1 MAVSTQTD
9 VHPIGSAEEHAR
21 LSSQVRE
28 VLEEARR
35 RGASA
40 AEAGVATGSGF
51 SVTVRL
57 GEVETVEHDRDR
69 GLGVTVYFGQRKGSA
84 STADLSPRALRETV
98 EAACSIARYTS
109 EDPCHGLA
117 DPDLL
122 AREVPDLGLYHPWD
136 LSVEAAIDLARAGED
151 AARAADARVANSEG
165 ATVSCHV
172 GDRVYG
178 NSHGFL
184 GAWSSSRHG
193 LNCSVIARDEIGMQR
208 GYWYTAARDPTRLE
222 APEAVGRRAAERAVA
237 RLGARRIPTTTARV
251 LFAPEVATS
260 LFGHFL
266 GAIRGSALYRKAS
279 FLVDHRGR
287 PVFPGWLGLREEPHI
302 PGAIGSAPFDQEGVA
317 THPRDLVAGGVLQG
331 YVLDTYSAC
340 RLGLR
345 STGNAGG
352 VHNLVVPRGEDDLPG
367 LLRRMGEGLLVTE
380 LMGMGVNL
388 VTGDYSRGAAGF
400 WVEGGEV
407 RFPVHEVTVA
417 GNLRAMFQGLQATGA
432 DVDER
437 GAIRTGSVLLDRLT
451 IAGI

>member
-1 MAVSTQTD
+1 MDAY
-9 VHPIGSAEEHAR
+9 PIGSAEEHAR
-21 LSSQVRE
+21 LSDQVRE
-28 VLEEARR
+28 VIEEARR

-51 SVTVRL
+51 SVTVRM

-69 GLGVTVYFGQRKGSA
+69 GLGVTVYFGKRKGSA
-84 STADLSPRALRETV
+84 STSDVSPRALRETV
-98 EAACSIARYTS
+98 EAACAIARHTS

-117 DPDLL
+117 DPELL

-136 LSVEAAIDLARAGED
+136 LSVEAAIDLARSGED
-151 AARAADARVANSEG
+151 SARAADPRVTNSEG

-178 NSHGFL
+178 NSHGFI

-193 LNCSVIARDEIGMQR
+193 LNCSVIARDDSGMQR
-208 GYWYTAARDPTRLE
+208 GYWYTAARDPARLD
-222 APEAVGRRAAERAVA
+222 AAEAVGRRAAERAVG
-237 RLGARRIPTTTARV
+237 RLGARRVPTTTAPV

-266 GAIRGSALYRKAS
+266 GAVRGSALYRNAS
-279 FLVDHRGR
+279 FLIGHLGK
-287 PVFPGWLGLREEPHI
+287 PVFPEWLGLREEPHI

-331 YVLDTYSAC
+331 YVLDSYSAC

-345 STGNAGG
+345 TTGNAGG
-352 VHNLVVPRGEDDLPG
+352 VHNLVVPRGEQDLAG
-367 LLRRMGEGLLVTE
+367 LLQRMGEGLLVTE
-380 LMGMGVNL
+380 LMGMGVNV

-417 GNLRAMFQGLQATGA
+417 GNLRTMFLGIQATGA

-451 IAGI
+451 IAGS